1 MSASTALPKTYDP
14 SDVEPRWLRFWL
26 ESGYFHADDTNPKV
40 PYAITL
46 PPPNV
51 TGSLHMGHAL
61 GSTLQDIL
69 IRWRRMQGYNAMWMP
84 GIDHASIAVHVLV
97 ERDLKRRENKT
108 RFDLGRD
115 EFMRK
120 AWAWKE
126 RAGGRIS
133 EQEKLMGFS
142 LDWERE
148 RFTMDDGSNRAVR
161 EAFVRMFEEGLI
173 YRALRMINWDPG
185 SETVVS
191 DLEVDTV
198 EEDGFLWSIRYP
210 YADGTGEI
218 VVATTRPETMLGDT
232 AVAVHPSDARYTAV
246 HGKPVELPLTGRTI
260 PIVADPWPDPAFGTG
275 AVKVT
280 PAHDPNDYEVGLRA
294 KLPVLQVIDRTGRIC
309 APAPAKYV
317 GMTVDDARKA
327 VVADLEAGGFLVGT
341 KPHKVPRGRSQ
352 RSGAVIEPLPME
364 QWFVKAGPLAEKAA
378 QAATAGKTKFVP
390 ELHTK
395 TFMHWMANI
404 RDWCIS
410 RQLWW
415 GHRIPAWYCP
425 DGHITVARVD
435 PSACGTCGAAG
446 LRQDEDILDTWF
458 SSGLWPFS
466 TLGWPDKTRAL
477 QTFYPNAVLV
487 TGPDIIF
494 FWVARMMM
502 MGLHFMGKVPFRTV
516 YLTAIVTDENGD
528 KMSKT
533 IGNVIDPLDVVH
545 GATLDAMLARADAD
559 NTRESA
565 IKAIRKNFA
574 KGIPSMGAD
583 ALRFALAAL
592 NTTGRIRLSIERVE
606 GYRNF
611 INKLWNASRFALM
624 NMDGYDPERFTAQL
638 QRGEAQLGLAD
649 RWILSRLQAVATE
662 VDTALEGFRF
672 SDAANAI
679 YHFVWGELCD
689 WYIELAKP
697 HLYKAGTAQDA
708 TAVPAVPPSPPPA
721 SSDGNTGLATPPHGT
736 PALPATGPISTSSA
750 ARRHVVQGVLATV
763 LESTLRLLHPFAPFV
778 TEEIWQKL
786 PKPSE
791 LPASVM
797 ITVYPRRDD
806 KLVDAVAERELAR
819 VQSVAIACRML
830 RATYNVPPAQIVAV
844 EVHATSTD
852 AREVIEKHLAL
863 IEHSARIAAKVSGGG
878 PAPAQSAKAVVSA
891 DVEVIMPL
899 AGLIDI
905 QAEKVRLT
913 KEIGRVERDVLGLE
927 KRLDNPDFVAR
938 APEDVV
944 AELRGRLAEE
954 RARQQRLIDARAA
967 LEG

>member
-1 MSASTALPKTYDP
+1 MSASTALPKQYDP

-26 ESGYFHADDTNPKV
+26 ESNYFHADEANPKV

-61 GSTLQDIL
+61 GSTMQDIL

-84 GIDHASIAVHVLV
+84 GTDHASIAVHHLL
-97 ERDLKRRENKT
+97 EKDLRRREKKT

-115 EFMRK
+115 EFMRR
-120 AWAWKE
+120 AWAWREKS
-126 RAGGRIS
+126 GGRIS

-148 RFTMDDGSNRAVR
+148 RFTMDDASNRAVR
-161 EAFVRMFEEGLI
+161 EAFVKLHEQGLI
-173 YRALRMINWDPG
+173 YRALRMINWDPV

-191 DLEVDTV
+191 DLEVDTA
-198 EEDGFLWSIRYP
+198 EENGSLWEIRYP
-210 YADGTGEI
+210 FVDGGGEI

-232 AVAVHPSDARYTAV
+232 AVAVNPKDTRYTAM
-246 HGKPVELPLTGRTI
+246 HGRQVTLPLTGRTI
-260 PIVADPWPDPAFGTG
+260 PIVADEWPDPEFGSG

-280 PAHDPNDYEVGLRA
+280 PAHDPNDYEIGLRA
-294 KLPVLQVIDRTGRIC
+294 KLPVLQVIDKTGRIC

-317 GMTVDDARKA
+317 GMTVDEARKA
-327 VVADLEAGGFLVGT
+327 VVADLEEAGFLVGV
-341 KPHKVPRGRSQ
+341 KDYKVPRGRSQ
-352 RSGAVIEPLPME
+352 RSGAVVEPMLME
-364 QWFVKAGPLAEKAA
+364 QWFVKTAPLAEKAA
-378 QAATAGKTKFVP
+378 AAATEGKTKFVP
-390 ELHTK
+390 DLWTK
-395 TFMHWMANI
+395 TFMHWMTNI

-415 GHRIPAWYCP
+415 GHRIPAWYC
-425 DGHITVARVD
+425 DGCNAITVARQD
-435 PSACGTCGAAG
+435 PTACSGCGASDR

-458 SSGLWPFS
+458 SSALWPFS
-466 TLGWPDKTRAL
+466 TLGWPEKSRSL

-533 IGNVIDPLDVVH
+533 KGNVIDPLDVVH
-545 GATLDAMLARADAD
+545 GATLEQMLARADAD
-559 NTRESA
+559 NTPDA
-565 IKAIRKNFA
+565 AQKAIRKNFP
-574 KGIPSMGAD
+574 KGIPPMGAD
-583 ALRFALAAL
+583 ALRFSLAAL
-592 NTTGRIRLSIERVE
+592 NTSGRYIRLSIERVE

-624 NMDGYDPERFTAQL
+624 NMDGYDPERFAAQL
-638 QRGEAQLGLAD
+638 ARGDASLGIAD
-649 RWILSRLQAVATE
+649 RWILSRLQRVAAE
-662 VDTALEGFRF
+662 VDAALEAYRF

-679 YHFVWGELCD
+679 YQFVWGELCD

-697 HLYKAGTAQDA
+697 HLHKAGAATDASA
-708 TAVPAVPPSPPPA
+708 TAPV
-721 SSDGNTGLATPPHGT
+721 GLATPPHGV
-736 PALPATGPISTSSA
+736 PAVAGTGPIAMVA

-763 LESTLRLLHPFAPFV
+763 LEATLRMLHPFAPFV

-791 LPASVM
+791 LPASLM
-797 ITVYPRRDD
+797 ITVFPRKDD
-806 KLVDAVAERELAR
+806 KLVDVVAEREIAR

-830 RATYNVPPAQIVAV
+830 RATYNVPPGQNVAV
-844 EVHATSTD
+844 ELRCTSAD
-852 AREVIEKHLAL
+852 AREVIERHLAL
-863 IEHSARIAAKVSGGG
+863 IEHSARITAKLTEGG
-878 PAPAQSAKAVVSA
+878 PTPPQSAKAVVSA
-891 DVEVIMPL
+891 DVEVVMPL
-899 AGLIDI
+899 GGLVDI
-905 QAEKVRLT
+905 TAEKSRIA
-913 KEIGRVERDVLGLE
+913 KEIGKAEKDIGGLE
-927 KRLDNPDFVAR
+927 KRLENQDFLAR

-944 AELRGRLAEE
+944 AELRTRLDEDRARRQRLA
-954 RARQQRLIDARAA
+954 DALAA
-967 LEG
+967 LE